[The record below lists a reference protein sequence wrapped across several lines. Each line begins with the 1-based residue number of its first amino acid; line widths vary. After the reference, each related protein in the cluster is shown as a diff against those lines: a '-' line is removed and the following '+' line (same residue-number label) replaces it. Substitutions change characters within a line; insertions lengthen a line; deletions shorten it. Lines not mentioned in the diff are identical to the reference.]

1 MDSNLVLSYIVLL
14 IILLSGAAF
23 FVLRQ
28 AFKTRRMEST
38 MQKLQQKASTREA
51 TAKDYY
57 ELGSIY
63 LDKRLFAQAVTQLQ
77 QALKNRD
84 DMEPE
89 NLAIIYNALGYGYV
103 AQEQYD
109 MALRQYKSAVKAFPE
124 YATAWNNL
132 AFAYEKK
139 QLIPQAL
146 EAYENV
152 LGIEPGNS
160 VAKRRAGSLRK
171 RVAPPAASE
180 G

>member
-38 MQKLQQKASTREA
+38 MNKLQKKVSAREA

-63 LDKRLFAQAVTQLQ
+63 LDKRLFAQAVGQLQ
-77 QALKNRD
+77 QALKNREE
-84 DMEPE
+84 MEPE
-89 NLAIIYNALGYGYV
+89 NVAIIYNALGYGYV

-139 QLIPQAL
+139 QLISQAL

-152 LGIEPGNS
+152 LAIEPGNS

-171 RVAPPAASE
+171 RVAPPAPSE